1 MVFKV
6 VRVHGTN
13 WIETQ
18 LRQSRQLRMHNMSI
32 ITFLFEYL
40 CFPCNEFLP
49 CPSKTVSIKSF
60 QSQRTMISKWTNQL
74 TQKCSK
80 LLNYSNMFDLIDEN
94 KKQMDKMNRLQKISS
109 RVSKMWLFGKIIN
122 FILYVSEGSE
132 YMGMHV
138 IVYCFF
144 RKNLRWRCQCGINQ
158 S

>member
-6 VRVHGTN
+6 ARVHGTN

-60 QSQRTMISKWTNQL
+60 LSQRTMISKWTNQL

-109 RVSKMWLFGKIIN
+109 RASKMWLFGKIIN
-122 FILYVSEGSE
+122 FIFYVSEGSE

-144 RKNLRWRCQCGINQ
+144 HRNLRWRFQCGINQ